1 LSALDLLLMIAYAIA
16 LLWIGHVS
24 GRGHQSAGD
33 LTLARRG
40 LPGWAVLCSM
50 SATELSAATFIGVPH
65 AAFTGDWSYLQLGIG
80 ALVAKWVI
88 ARHVIPLY
96 HRMQLV
102 TVYGFLRDRFDT
114 TVQRVAAACFVLGR
128 ILASGVRLFIAALAL
143 AAVTDVPIEWAIVG
157 SGAVA
162 SIYTLSGG
170 IRAVVWTDTLQG
182 ALLLLAAVTT
192 LIVLIG
198 ESAGGLTGIL
208 DWARV
213 DGRTTIL
220 HADPLFSLSSGSG
233 LGVALIGG
241 FFLTLATHCTDHDMV
256 QRLLTTRDGRSGGRA
271 LLGSALL
278 NFPLTLLF
286 LMIGTALAHF
296 YANAPPYDITDSA
309 RILPLYALHELPS
322 GVRGLLFAGLFAAA
336 MSSLDS
342 AICAIGTTWVIDV
355 VPGPRSEESQVRAL
369 RIASLVFGGLLIAA
383 ALGMA
388 QYHDLLTSRSA
399 AAGAS
404 AAPSLVDFA
413 LSSMTILYGGLVGV
427 FALGLTTRSRGSRS
441 SVLAGLACGAGIG
454 LALFL
459 HRLAPADWPRIAW
472 QWWIPLA
479 GSVTFCVA
487 ALGRSRPN
495 ARTDDC
501 ATR

>member
-1 LSALDLLLMIAYAIA
+1 
-16 LLWIGHVS
+16 
-24 GRGHQSAGD
+24 
-33 LTLARRG
+33 
-40 LPGWAVLCSM
+40 
-50 SATELSAATFIGVPH
+50 
-65 AAFTGDWSYLQLGIG
+65 
-80 ALVAKWVI
+80 
-88 ARHVIPLY
+88 
-96 HRMQLV
+96 
-102 TVYGFLRDRFDT
+102 
-114 TVQRVAAACFVLGR
+114 
-128 ILASGVRLFIAALAL
+128 
-143 AAVTDVPIEWAIVG
+143 
-157 SGAVA
+157 
-162 SIYTLSGG
+162 
-170 IRAVVWTDTLQG
+170 
-182 ALLLLAAVTT
+182 
-192 LIVLIG
+192 
-198 ESAGGLTGIL
+198 
-208 DWARV
+208 
-213 DGRTTIL
+213 
-220 HADPLFSLSSGSG
+220 
-233 LGVALIGG
+233 
-241 FFLTLATHCTDHDMV
+241 
-256 QRLLTTRDGRSGGRA
+256 
-271 LLGSALL
+271 
-278 NFPLTLLF
+278 
-286 LMIGTALAHF
+286 
-296 YANAPPYDITDSA
+296 
-309 RILPLYALHELPS
+309 
-322 GVRGLLFAGLFAAA
+322 